1 MHVSHPAEGL
11 AQEMHPIK
19 CLISEKTTSKI
30 VLTEQKESE
39 EGERER
45 LRKASPSQVRET
57 F

>member
-39 EGERER
+39 EGER
-45 LRKASPSQVRET
+45 
-57 F
+57 